1 MDIVM
6 GSLLRGAQETKGTA
20 VIVDVFRAFTTA
32 AIAFSRG
39 AYKVILV
46 AEVDEALDL
55 RRRGLGDLC
64 MGEVAGIRPE
74 GFDFGN
80 SPFELSQAD
89 VRGKTLIQSTRAG
102 TVGVAAA
109 RNADRIYAGSLV
121 IAEATVKAVLKG
133 SPDTVSIVAMGAEGR
148 ERSDEDEQC
157 ALYMRNLLEGRRPD
171 RDAVRSLVLAGAES
185 QKYGDPARPH
195 FHPKDREIALRID
208 TIPFAIEVSRED
220 GLLVAMPEAV

>member
-133 SPDTVSIVAMGAEGR
+133 SPDTVSIVAIGAEGR

>member
-109 RNADRIYAGSLV
+109 PQR
-121 IAEATVKAVLKG
+121 
-133 SPDTVSIVAMGAEGR
+133 
-148 ERSDEDEQC
+148 RSDLRWVSGHRRGHRQ
-157 ALYMRNLLEGRRPD
+157 GRIERF
-171 RDAVRSLVLAGAES
+171 
-185 QKYGDPARPH
+185 ARH
-195 FHPKDREIALRID
+195 CEHRGHGR
-208 TIPFAIEVSRED
+208 
-220 GLLVAMPEAV
+220 